1 MNNSFLLNEFVNRFN
16 KEVKEEYKFKN
27 IDEENFIFK
36 CSYGEY
42 NFKINDKGFLYINS
56 DKLSLSDIEFKKNI
70 FSKNIYYK
78 NQKMKLSKEEFKY
91 LEIVFRNIFYLDSDE
106 EMYEFFHSL
115 SSREK
120 KFKENYLLYLRDTL
134 FKYSLDYIYIFIN
147 IYIILLYLWI

>member
-36 CSYGEY
+36 SSYGEY
-42 NFKINDKGFLYINS
+42 DFKINDKGFLSINS

-91 LEIVFRNIFYLDSDE
+91 LEI
-106 EMYEFFHSL
+106 FF
-115 SSREK
+115 
-120 KFKENYLLYLRDTL
+120 
-134 FKYSLDYIYIFIN
+134 I
-147 IYIILLYLWI
+147 